1 MKGDRRMRIAL
12 AALALAAAPAL
23 AEEPPVPLLFRG
35 IGPDKGQ
42 WRMEILHAE
51 GRGRTIRGGMAAVSL
66 CTDNLYR
73 EARERG
79 ARQGRK
85 DCQVRVLRDT
95 PDEALTETECP
106 DSTSRVSMKREGPKS
121 MLMHAEVSGPRGP
134 STMTMRYTYEGAC
147 TAASGTMRFDKDSD
161 ACRQMREQLAQ
172 MDPAKSCADAAQ
184 RAECEAR
191 VGAAREQM
199 AAMCR

>member
-1 MKGDRRMRIAL
+1 MRIAL

-35 IGPDKGQ
+35 ISADRGQ
-42 WRMEILHAE
+42 WRMEILEAE
-51 GRGRTIRGGMAAVSL
+51 GRGRTIRGGMAAVTL

-79 ARQGRK
+79 ARRGSK
-85 DCQVRVLRDT
+85 DCRVRLLKDT
-95 PDEALTETECP
+95 PDEALMETECP

-121 MLMHAEVSGPRGP
+121 MLMHAEVERRGGT
-134 STMTMRYTYEGAC
+134 STMKMRYTYEGAC
-147 TAASGTMRFDKDSD
+147 TEGAGTMRFDKDSE

-172 MDPAKSCADAAQ
+172 MDPAQSCANSAQ

-191 VGAAREQM
+191 LRAAREQM